1 MFTYLTEPERLR
13 SLISKLSPATTDV
26 FMGALPTHQFPD
38 VVINKFDERLAEE
51 FTLVLIEAEQGVAP
65 LRYPLT
71 FVKV

>member
-1 MFTYLTEPERLR
+1 MFTYLTEPERLK
-13 SLISKLSPATTDV
+13 SLISRLSPSATAV
-26 FMGALPTHQFPD
+26 FMGASPTHQLPD
-38 VVINKFDERLAEE
+38 EVINRLEERFDKE